1 MMEYGGIGDQNS
13 GKSIRKDLNKIHLY
27 IKYGALD

>member
-13 GKSIRKDLNKIHLY
+13 GKRTRKDLNKIRSIY
-27 IKYGALD
+27 KIWST